1 MDKGEPASGSDNLGD
16 ARGTVGLFLMVTTV
30 IAFAVAVA
38 GVSGAPG
45 GSAVVAAPIGALSF
59 AGSLACF
66 VLGSKRLTED
76 GRPVI
81 REQPLPCPPEG

>member
-1 MDKGEPASGSDNLGD
+1 MDKGEPASGGDNLGD
-16 ARGTVGLFLMVTTV
+16 AIGTVGLFLMVTTV

-38 GVSGAPG
+38 GVNGAPG
-45 GSAVVAAPIGALSF
+45 GSAVVAALIGALSF

-81 REQPLPCPPEG
+81 REQPLACPPEG